1 MFDFKH
7 LNAIIIKPSFF
18 KNSFFSLA
26 FHALYFKISMIS
38 LIKPFFNL
46 KEFIFIQENDGTIF
60 KNPASGIYSLGTIFK
75 NPASGIYSLGTIFKK
90 WTIRLG
96 KDGQFL

>member
-1 MFDFKH
+1 MQTYKLF
-7 LNAIIIKPSFF
+7 IIPKR
-18 KNSFFSLA
+18 KNN
-26 FHALYFKISMIS
+26 
-38 LIKPFFNL
+38 LIK
-46 KEFIFIQENDGTIF
+46 KNDGIIF